1 MMTSS
6 SRFATPRSSLAGRW
20 LPDGRTG
27 RTAEILNVPGLN
39 NSGPTHWQTRWEQRY
54 PWFRRVELGVWNQP
68 DRTVWVQRLD
78 EAIRAADQ
86 PVILV
91 AHSLGCLAVAWWAAL
106 SGAGYREPVAGAL
119 LVAPADAERPAA
131 CNGVAGFGPVPTHP
145 LPFPSILVA
154 SRNDPHATFER
165 SSRFARAWG
174 SHLVDA
180 GEAGHLNADSGLG
193 DWPLG
198 IALVDRLVDAASLAD
213 DVNRSLADAARFL
226 SIGPGGE
233 AGEPLQW

>member
-1 MMTSS
+1 MMTRS
-6 SRFATPRSSLAGRW
+6 SRFAAPRPDHEVLPRSHAKA
-20 LPDGRTG
+20 GRTG
-27 RTAEILNVPGLN
+27 QILNVPGVA
-39 NSGPTHWQTRWEQRY
+39 NSGPAHWQTRWEQRY
-54 PWFRRVELGVWNQP
+54 PWFRRVELGLWHQP

-91 AHSLGCLAVAWWAAL
+91 AHSLGCLAVAWWASL

-131 CNGVAGFGPVPTHP
+131 CSRVAGFAPVPTHP

-154 SRNDPHATFER
+154 SRNDPHASFER
-165 SSRFARAWG
+165 SARFARAWG

-180 GEAGHLNADSGLG
+180 GNAGHLNAESALG

-198 IALVDRLVDAASLAD
+198 ISLVDRLVDAASLAD
-213 DVNRSLADAARFL
+213 DVDRSLADAARFL
-226 SIGPGGE
+226 SIGPGSETGE
-233 AGEPLQW
+233 AHGW

>member
-6 SRFATPRSSLAGRW
+6 SRFAAPRPDQEVHPRW
-20 LPDGRTG
+20 PAKSGRTG
-27 RTAEILNVPGLN
+27 QILTVPGVD

-54 PWFRRVELGVWNQP
+54 PWFRRVELGLWHQP

-91 AHSLGCLAVAWWAAL
+91 AHSLGCLAVAWWASL

-119 LVAPADAERPAA
+119 LVAPADAERAAA
-131 CNGVAGFGPVPTHP
+131 CSRVAGFGPVPTHP

-198 IALVDRLVDAASLAD
+198 ISLVDRLVDAASRAD
-213 DVNRSLADAARFL
+213 DVDRSLAEAARFL
-226 SIGPGGE
+226 SIGTAGDSGE
-233 AGEPLQW
+233 ALQW